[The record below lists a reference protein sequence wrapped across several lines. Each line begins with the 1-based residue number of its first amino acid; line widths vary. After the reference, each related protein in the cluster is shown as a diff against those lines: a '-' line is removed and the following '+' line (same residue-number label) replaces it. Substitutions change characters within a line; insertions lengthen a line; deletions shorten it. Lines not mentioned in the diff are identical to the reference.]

1 MYSNVLTKSFDEP
14 VRSPSQF
21 PTSAAKSSQ
30 RPSELNPYAR
40 RVLTELQGRLP
51 WEVEFLQSVE
61 EVLESVSIVLDQNPH
76 YEESRILERI
86 IEPERVISFRVAWVD
101 DDNKVNVNR
110 GYRVQFN
117 NALGPY
123 KGGTRFHS
131 SVNLGSLK
139 FLAFEQTFK
148 NALTGIS
155 LGGGKGG
162 ADFQFRGR
170 SDNEIMRFC
179 QSYMTTL
186 FNHIGP
192 DIDVPAGDI
201 GVGAR
206 EIGYLFGQYKRLT
219 GTFNGTLTGKDLNWG
234 GSRMRPEATG
244 YGVAYF
250 VEEMLRGKHE
260 SLDGK
265 TVAVSG
271 FGNVA
276 WGAVQ
281 KVTDLGGKV
290 VTLSGPDGFI
300 YDPDGISGDKIEF
313 MRLMRLGGRDEVQQ
327 YAEHF
332 NVNFHPAER
341 PWIVPCD
348 VALPCAI
355 QNELDGKDA
364 AKLVANGCRCVVEGA
379 NMPTTPEAVKIL
391 QKSGMLYAPGKAANA
406 GGVAVSGLEMA
417 QNREGMSWDA
427 ERVDATLQTIIVNI
441 HKICTSSAEQYNHV
455 GDYVVGAN
463 IGGFTKVADAML
475 DQGVV

>member
-1 MYSNVLTKSFDEP
+1 MSAYELSEDLPLTSKAQ
-14 VRSPSQF
+14 SPSMIARIQ
-21 PTSAAKSSQ
+21 PDL
-30 RPSELNPYAR
+30 RPSELHPYAS
-40 RVLTELQGRLP
+40 RVLADLKMRVP
-51 WEVEFLQSVE
+51 WETEFLQSVE
-61 EVLESVSIVLDQNPH
+61 EVFESVSLVLEQNPQ
-76 YEESRILERI
+76 YEEARILERI
-86 IEPERVISFRVAWVD
+86 IEPEKAISFRVVWTD
-101 DDNKVNVNR
+101 DDNRVNVNR

-131 SVNLGSLK
+131 SVTLGSLK
-139 FLAFEQTFK
+139 FLGFEQTFK

-186 FNHIGP
+186 FHHIGP
-192 DIDVPAGDI
+192 ETDVPAGDI

-219 GTFNGTLTGKDLNWG
+219 GNFDGTLTGKGLNWG

-250 VEEMLRGKHE
+250 AEEMLRGRHE
-260 SLDGK
+260 SLEGK
-265 TVAVSG
+265 IVTVSG
-271 FGNVA
+271 FGNVS

-281 KVTDLGGKV
+281 KVTELGGKV

-300 YDPDGISGDKIEF
+300 YDPDGVRGEKIDF
-313 MRLMRLGGRDEVQQ
+313 MREMRVGGRDEVQE
-327 YAEHF
+327 YAEQY
-332 NVNFHPAER
+332 NVKFHPGQR
-341 PWIVPCD
+341 PWVVPCD
-348 VALPCAI
+348 LALPCAI
-355 QNELDGKDA
+355 QNELNENDA
-364 AKLVANGCRCVVEGA
+364 SMLVDNGCRCVVEGA
-379 NMPTTPEAVKIL
+379 NMPTTPGAVQIL
-391 QKSGMLYAPGKAANA
+391 QDSGMLYAPGKAANA

-417 QNREGMSWDA
+417 QNRTGQSWDA
-427 ERVDATLQTIIVNI
+427 KQVDAMLHSIMANI
-441 HKICTSSAEQYNHV
+441 HEICTTAAARHGRA

-463 IGGFTKVADAML
+463 IGGFTRVADAML
-475 DQGVV
+475 DQGAV